1 MCQKSCFYFAIYTH
15 CWWKIEKWIVR
26 MTKMAYHSDSVWGRG
41 SNQNWKR
48 VMKWMKVNEDSF
60 EKQSFYFL
68 RNRDNLQIIH
78 QNLVG
83 HDIFN
88 IMVDCF
94 GWKVM

>member
-1 MCQKSCFYFAIYTH
+1 
-15 CWWKIEKWIVR
+15 
-26 MTKMAYHSDSVWGRG
+26 MAYHSDSVWGRG